1 MRGHVHRT
9 IHGMPPPS
17 SRYGYIVAA
26 CGDDDT
32 VQRWKLAISC
42 MLEIWLDYYGDDF
55 CQLPEFPSLMK
66 ILQFVRQHMPGSDV
80 ELRARRNLQQ
90 FRRLHTVEPEAG
102 ASAQGK
108 HPEAAQERVPA
119 LTVGTAA
126 PSGPAGIQAVPA
138 AGAEGSARAEAP
150 AGEVK
155 PLQIVVTALVHCSA
169 LEEPPA
175 PAATPEEEQAPAPAI
190 GVPRVPE
197 PPPASGTTGF
207 DP

>member
-1 MRGHVHRT
+1 MTELGTGWAPR
-9 IHGMPPPS
+9 IQPPS
-17 SRYGYIVAA
+17 SWAGSRGWAHTSPHGLQP
-26 CGDDDT
+26 GDT
-32 VQRWKLAISC
+32 SQGSC
-42 MLEIWLDYYGDDF
+42 PHARGAVGRVVLTWEARGTSVLMGIL
-55 CQLPEFPSLMK
+55 CLP
-66 ILQFVRQHMPGSDV
+66 G
-80 ELRARRNLQQ
+80 A
-90 FRRLHTVEPEAG
+90 T

-108 HPEAAQERVPA
+108 HPEAAQEQVPA